1 MFKDAHRPKDL
12 LYGISFSAAVIF
24 TVLVASFSQE
34 IPIEG
39 SRFLKIG
46 LCACFLP
53 TSLG

>member
-24 TVLVASFSQE
+24 TVLVTSSSQE

-39 SRFLKIG
+39 SRFLELA
-46 LCACFLP
+46 LCVCVFCL
-53 TSLG
+53 LL